1 MCIRNIQ
8 KGKYCLF
15 ISYPIFIISSNMIF
29 IFSLKMFAV
38 HHVLRYVTLCMH
50 EYFYLRV
57 RFYLNITKEIL
68 PVQMGK
74 ICAQSTPI
82 KS

>member
-1 MCIRNIQ
+1 
-8 KGKYCLF
+8 
-15 ISYPIFIISSNMIF
+15 
-29 IFSLKMFAV
+29 
-38 HHVLRYVTLCMH
+38 MH

-57 RFYLNITKEIL
+57 HFYLNITKEIL

-82 KS
+82 KSWKKTCAVFQGLRYFVWLWYQEWFPLGYTDHAS